1 MRKNAIVTI
10 QQYKELN
17 EAISERLFKGD
28 ENTKR
33 YAPEEPYLF
42 KGDQILLPITDEVQQ
57 KCGDLI
63 KDLKYEE

>member
-1 MRKNAIVTI
+1 MRKNAIVNF

-33 YAPEEPYLF
+33 YAPENPYLF
-42 KGDQILLPITDEVQQ
+42 KGDQILLPITDEVQE

-63 KDLKYEE
+63 KGLTYEE